1 MRYSVQVIRYGLTG
15 GKMDNL
21 THYLAT
27 TLRTL
32 RHQRGWSLSRLA
44 EISGVSK
51 AMLGQIERNESSP
64 TVATLW
70 KIATGLN
77 VPFSVFISPP
87 QAEFPPTFDPQ
98 QQAMVITPLFPWD
111 PELCFDYFSLLL
123 APGTVSESTPH
134 KAGVIEHVVVIQ
146 GRLDMCTG
154 GVWQTID
161 AGKGLRF
168 AGDTAHTY
176 RNSSDQ
182 TVHFHSLIHYP
193 RD

>member
-1 MRYSVQVIRYGLTG
+1 
-15 GKMDNL
+15 MDNL

-77 VPFSVFISPP
+77 VPFSMFISPP

-98 QQAMVITPLFPWD
+98 QQAMVITRCFRGTLNSVLTIFPYCWRQARSANQRRIK
-111 PELCFDYFSLLL
+111 PALSN
-123 APGTVSESTPH
+123 
-134 KAGVIEHVVVIQ
+134 
-146 GRLDMCTG
+146 M
-154 GVWQTID
+154 WW
-161 AGKGLRF
+161 
-168 AGDTAHTY
+168 
-176 RNSSDQ
+176 
-182 TVHFHSLIHYP
+182 
-193 RD
+193 